1 MTIDIEML
9 WLKPGCYAKCVGWGG
24 ETSRERLSDKQAI
37 MLADTDTR
45 LIHIEPIGRGDGMTI
60 PLENAL
66 QWKPKQQPKR
76 STTRTSPAT
85 SAKA

>member
-1 MTIDIEML
+1 MTIELEAL
-9 WLKPGCYAKCVGWGG
+9 WLKPGCYLKCVGWGG
-24 ETSRERLSDKQAI
+24 EGSREHLNDKRAI
-37 MLADTDTR
+37 MLLDTETR
-45 LIHIEPIGRGDGMTI
+45 TIEIAPVGRGDGMTI